1 MKRARTEPVGHRPGL
16 AGRRGAAAE
25 RLLRLYPRAWRAR
38 YGEEF
43 LALLRDGR
51 LTSRSVFDV
60 VSGAVDARLSSWRTT
75 PGDRDATS
83 HASQGGAAVLQTLKL
98 ACRNP
103 SPVSTRDWLVG
114 AGVMLGLTAIVTL
127 IGVGLDKTGYIAL
140 GQFVIRFGFFV
151 GLQVSLLFT
160 FLKGQP
166 VRVQAVLAGGPLAI
180 VAGILGASIW
190 LARAA

>member
-1 MKRARTEPVGHRPGL
+1 M
-16 AGRRGAAAE
+16 
-25 RLLRLYPRAWRAR
+25 
-38 YGEEF
+38 
-43 LALLRDGR
+43 
-51 LTSRSVFDV
+51 
-60 VSGAVDARLSSWRTT
+60 
-75 PGDRDATS
+75 
-83 HASQGGAAVLQTLKL
+83 LQTLKL

-151 GLQVSLLFT
+151 GLQVSMLFT